1 MYNLLII
8 KEKCPRCGVIERTE
22 AEFKMGYMNLDSYNL
37 GDEIR
42 WASGQCKPPHQKRP
56 SGGNATGEGYVCCP
70 CCGKDFWLIIIVQH
84 DVILQ
89 VEVDYTKNGYIE

>member
-42 WASGQCKPPHQKRP
+42 
-56 SGGNATGEGYVCCP
+56 
-70 CCGKDFWLIIIVQH
+70 
-84 DVILQ
+84 
-89 VEVDYTKNGYIE
+89 